1 MAAERAERRFEAQR
15 AQTKLNFGEEKEKK
29 ELLMA
34 GPNEML
40 ECEGRRRKCI
50 PRETGREKKGK
61 MDEGRRK
68 LGAWR
73 AQTKMNSAERNE
85 FGEG

>member
-15 AQTKLNFGEEKEKK
+15 AQTKLNSGEEREKK

-40 ECEGRRRKCI
+40 DVRGADEMYF
-50 PRETGREKKGK
+50 REETEK
-61 MDEGRRK
+61 ER
-68 LGAWR
+68 LVESR
-73 AQTKMNSAERNE
+73 AVRNA
-85 FGEG
+85 